1 MENAPVQPINNSS
14 QNNNSSTPP
23 VMPPTPQPSSPAEL
37 APKKSFKLIFFVLA
51 SVVFLFVAGFT
62 GYLYI
67 NNQNELNALNTQ
79 NYSPIEIDSSG
90 NSQQAIASNE
100 PSDITIPEDVICARF
115 TSVENALEY
124 IEQACILDLSS
135 QNHNNLPENIDQ
147 LTNLNE
153 IDLSDNNLTDFPAE
167 LFGIDTL
174 MSVDLSNNN
183 ISSIP
188 ESFVIPDNIQNLNLS
203 GNPIT
208 SSELSKYSITPDTAF
223 QE

>member
-1 MENAPVQPINNSS
+1 MENTPVQPINNP
-14 QNNNSSTPP
+14 STAP
-23 VMPPTPQPSSPAEL
+23 VMPPPPSPLPDSG
-37 APKKSFKLIFFVLA
+37 PKKSFKLIFFVLA

-79 NYSPIEIDSSG
+79 NYSPIETDSSG

-124 IEQACILDLSS
+124 IEQACTLDLSS
-135 QNHNNLPENIDQ
+135 QNHNTLPEGISS
-147 LTNLNE
+147 LTLLTDINLSN
-153 IDLSDNNLTDFPAE
+153 NNLTTFPVE
-167 LFGIDTL
+167 LFEIDTL
-174 MSVDLSNNN
+174 MNVDLSNNN

-188 ESFVIPDNIQNLNLS
+188 QNFVLPDNIQNLNLS
-203 GNPIT
+203 GNPI
-208 SSELSKYSITPDTAF
+208 SPSELSKYNRTPDNTP